1 MDRDKLKLMVRNLE
15 LLVDDIKA
23 EVFSDVESY
32 VSPPPTITQD
42 YDEILEDDDDTQ
54 TSRAKR
60 LIKLLERLLKK
71 DYLYDKEQLKLIREQ
86 LKVAKNE
93 LAKIEEQTSKGFK

>member
-1 MDRDKLKLMVRNLE
+1 M
-15 LLVDDIKA
+15 A
-23 EVFSDVESY
+23 
-32 VSPPPTITQD
+32 
-42 YDEILEDDDDTQ
+42 TQ

-71 DYLYDKEQLKLIREQ
+71 DYLYDKEQIKLIREQ

-93 LAKIEEQTSKGFK
+93 LAIIEEKTSKGFKWK

>member
-1 MDRDKLKLMVRNLE
+1 MDRAKLKLMVRNLE

-42 YDEILEDDDDTQ
+42 YDEILEDDDGYPDQ
-54 TSRAKR
+54 QSKR

>member
-1 MDRDKLKLMVRNLE
+1 MTM
-15 LLVDDIKA
+15 A
-23 EVFSDVESY
+23 T
-32 VSPPPTITQD
+32 P
-42 YDEILEDDDDTQ
+42 

-71 DYLYDKEQLKLIREQ
+71 DYLYDKEQIKLIREQ

-93 LAKIEEQTSKGFK
+93 LAMIEEKTSKGFK

>member
-1 MDRDKLKLMVRNLE
+1 MTTM
-15 LLVDDIKA
+15 A
-23 EVFSDVESY
+23 
-32 VSPPPTITQD
+32 
-42 YDEILEDDDDTQ
+42 TQ

-93 LAKIEEQTSKGFK
+93 LAMIEEKTSKGFK

>member
-32 VSPPPTITQD
+32 VATPPTISQD
-42 YDEILEDDDDTQ
+42 YDEILEDDDGYPD
-54 TSRAKR
+54 
-60 LIKLLERLLKK
+60 
-71 DYLYDKEQLKLIREQ
+71 
-86 LKVAKNE
+86 
-93 LAKIEEQTSKGFK
+93 